1 MKKIITA
8 INNPN
13 LNEKLKQ
20 ENNLEIIYTGSKA
33 VATVKW
39 REVWV

>member
-20 ENNLEIIYTGSKA
+20 ENNLEIICKDIQYNRLLVGL
-33 VATVKW
+33 
-39 REVWV
+39 R

>member
-20 ENNLEIIYTGSKA
+20 ENNLEIICKVLSDMH
-33 VATVKW
+33 
-39 REVWV
+39 